1 MYTTAFVIYT
11 GTESSSGAPSLRI
24 AVPEVRHSETMP
36 PELVD
41 IVQIV
46 DRGSTGDLSVSGD
59 VIVGS
64 LVADNTV
71 PQKKVLCTSNFMA
84 SMSIQ
89 SGDFDNAILE
99 LQSGPDKV
107 AQVLL
112 SQADGKGFN
121 LVLDGVQNGETKLSI
136 TDSGDVDSVTGDLLP
151 NALMMMIT
159 DVGLSGDIHGTGN
172 AIFGTE
178 GVEGGEVRPNSL
190 SVNGGEAH
198 IFVTAGRK
206 EVLSV
211 VPQCLTHPI

>member
-11 GTESSSGAPSLRI
+11 GTESSSGVPSLRI
-24 AVPEVRHSETMP
+24 AVPEVGYSETMP
-36 PELVD
+36 PEMVD
-41 IVQIV
+41 IFQIV

-64 LVADNTV
+64 LVADTTV

-89 SGDFDNAILE
+89 SGDFDHAILE
-99 LQSGPDKV
+99 LQSGPDKD

-159 DVGLSGDIHGTGN
+159 DVGLSGDIHVTGN

-190 SVNGGEAH
+190 SINGGEAH

-206 EVLSV
+206 
-211 VPQCLTHPI
+211 